1 LQPIIDVNRNLY
13 QVDIYTAREKQA
25 ILQYQQAVAQAFRE
39 VSDALAARQ
48 GYRDSLTVQ
57 DEQIAALR
65 AAREQVMKRYNIGFS
80 SYFEVI
86 DADSALF
93 VAELARVTVYRNTL
107 TSLVQLYKALGG
119 GWQQEAG
126 APATAR

>member
-1 LQPIIDVNRNLY
+1 M
-13 QVDIYTAREKQA
+13 
-25 ILQYQQAVAQAFRE
+25 LQYQQAVVQAFRE

-48 GYRDSLTVQ
+48 CYYDSLRAT

-65 AAREQVMKRYNIGFS
+65 AAREQVLKRYNIGFY

-86 DADSALF
+86 DAEKTLYD
-93 VAELARVTVYRNTL
+93 AESARVTLYRNAL

-119 GWQQEAG
+119 GWQIETDAR
-126 APATAR
+126 AP